1 MTVDR
6 ENRDALVAAINRYLD
21 GQTTAFQFDGEIF
34 GIKSDDPT
42 VSHVVHALWFFYDDC
57 NDHKVKL
64 SKEAWDYFQ
73 RLVLLL
79 KSDGQVEL
87 TRRRRWDF
95 TQLVALAALLLFL
108 YAAHWLGFGIQLLAV
123 AIPFGVISIVISWWR
138 SRSAARTADP
148 KGIILAPCSSLAEL
162 IALRR
167 SVANFGKRKYPPG
180 MKPFKIRSPLEET
193 AIWLRLYAAWL
204 FFSPLV
210 LLFQTLPTT
219 VTESRIVTDV
229 GAAPGLL
236 HDR

>member
-6 ENRDALVAAINRYLD
+6 EHRDALVAAINRYLD

-34 GIKSDDPT
+34 GIRSDDPI
-42 VSHVVHALWFFYDDC
+42 VSHVVHSLWLFYDDC
-57 NDHKVKL
+57 KDHKVHL

-79 KSDGQVEL
+79 ESDGQVEL
-87 TRRRRWDF
+87 SRRRRWDF

-108 YAAHWLGFGIQLLAV
+108 YAACWFGFGMQLLAV
-123 AIPFGVISIVISWWR
+123 AIPFGVVSIVISWWR
-138 SRSAARTADP
+138 GRTAARTTDP
-148 KGIILAPCSSLAEL
+148 KAIILAPFSSLAEL

-167 SVANFGKRKYPPG
+167 SVAKFGKRKYPPG

-204 FFSPLV
+204 FLSPLV

-219 VTESRIVTDV
+219 ETESRIVTDV
-229 GAAPGLL
+229 GAAPDLVHGG
-236 HDR
+236 

>member
-6 ENRDALVAAINRYLD
+6 ENRDALVNAINRYLD

-34 GIKSDDPT
+34 GIKSNDPT

-57 NDHKVKL
+57 KDHKVHL

-79 KSDGQVEL
+79 ESDGQVEL
-87 TRRRRWDF
+87 SRRPRWDF
-95 TQLVALAALLLFL
+95 SQLVALAALLLFL
-108 YAAHWLGFGIQLLAV
+108 YAAHWLGFGMQLLAL
-123 AIPFGVISIVISWWR
+123 AIPFGVVSIVISWWR
-138 SRSAARTADP
+138 RRTAERTADP
-148 KGIILAPCSSLAEL
+148 KAIILAPCSSLSEL

-167 SVANFGKRKYPPG
+167 SVVGFGKRKYPPG

-193 AIWLRLYAAWL
+193 AIWLRLYASWL
-204 FFSPLV
+204 FFSPLI

-219 VTESRIVTDV
+219 ETESRVVTDA
-229 GAAPGLL
+229 GAVPDLPHG
-236 HDR
+236 R

>member
-1 MTVDR
+1 MIVDR

-21 GQTTAFQFDGEIF
+21 GQTSAFQFDGEIF

-57 NDHKVKL
+57 KDHKVHL

-73 RLVLLL
+73 RLILVLQ
-79 KSDGQVEL
+79 SDGQVEL
-87 TRRRRWDF
+87 SRRRRWDF
-95 TQLVALAALLLFL
+95 TQLVALAALLSFL
-108 YAAHWLGFGIQLLAV
+108 YAAHWLGFGMQLLAL

-138 SRSAARTADP
+138 RRTAARTADP
-148 KGIILAPCSSLAEL
+148 KGIILAPFSSLAEL
-162 IALRR
+162 IVLRR
-167 SVANFGKRKYPPG
+167 SVANFGKRRYPPG

-193 AIWLRLYAAWL
+193 AVKLQTYSAWL

-219 VTESRIVTDV
+219 ETETRIVM
-229 GAAPGLL
+229 
-236 HDR
+236 